1 VPYSPALQTSRFL
14 RWFALNAVHMFK
26 VFLGVKWILKPLI
39 SKILYTGQTNTA
51 YMTNTIS
58 PQSRSEARDVYET
71 VKDNFLRTID
81 EIAKVQ
87 PQFSQSISNLQID
100 YIQTTK
106 NLIQNVASTQRQF
119 SSGLNVPG
127 TGQYSEQL
135 AKQSTELTNNT
146 IRAVGINN
154 QLAINALDAAREN
167 LKIYN
172 RTIDAV
178 TDFSTNIAKT
188 WESFFSV
195 QQQNFFAK

>member
-1 VPYSPALQTSRFL
+1 MADRTSSDYN
-14 RWFALNAVHMFK
+14 NAYK
-26 VFLGVKWILKPLI
+26 
-39 SKILYTGQTNTA
+39 T
-51 YMTNTIS
+51 
-58 PQSRSEARDVYET
+58 QSRNEVPDVYET
-71 VKDNFLRTID
+71 VKENFLRTID

-106 NLIQNVASTQRQF
+106 NMIQNAVSSQKRFT
-119 SSGLNVPG
+119 SGLNIPG
-127 TGQYSEQL
+127 AGPYSEQL

-154 QLAINALDAAREN
+154 RLAINALDAAREN

-178 TDFSTNIAKT
+178 TDFSTNIAKA
-188 WESFFSV
+188 WGSFFSV
-195 QQQNFFAK
+195 QQQNFTK

>member
-1 VPYSPALQTSRFL
+1 MSDRTSREY
-14 RWFALNAVHMFK
+14 NT
-26 VFLGVKWILKPLI
+26 
-39 SKILYTGQTNTA
+39 SKT
-51 YMTNTIS
+51 
-58 PQSRSEARDVYET
+58 QSRNEGRDVYET

-81 EIAKVQ
+81 EIAKIQ

-119 SSGLNVPG
+119 SSGLNIQG
-127 TGQYSEQL
+127 AGQYSEQL

-178 TDFSTNIAKT
+178 TDFSTNIAKA

-195 QQQNFFAK
+195 QQQNLFAK

>member
-1 VPYSPALQTSRFL
+1 MAIKGINSQAFIWLLNHIDPMSERTSSDF
-14 RWFALNAVHMFK
+14 NT
-26 VFLGVKWILKPLI
+26 
-39 SKILYTGQTNTA
+39 SKSHTG
-51 YMTNTIS
+51 
-58 PQSRSEARDVYET
+58 RDVYET

-106 NLIQNVASTQRQF
+106 NMIQNVASTQRQLG
-119 SSGLNVPG
+119 SGLNIPG
-127 TGQYSEQL
+127 VGQYSEQF

-178 TDFSTNIAKT
+178 TDFSTNIAKA
-188 WESFFSV
+188 WESFFSAH
-195 QQQNFFAK
+195 QQNFFTK

>member
-1 VPYSPALQTSRFL
+1 MADR
-14 RWFALNAVHMFK
+14 
-26 VFLGVKWILKPLI
+26 I
-39 SKILYTGQTNTA
+39 SSDYNTGKT
-51 YMTNTIS
+51 
-58 PQSRSEARDVYET
+58 QSRNEVRDLYET
-71 VKDNFLRTID
+71 VKDNLLRTID

-106 NLIQNVASTQRQF
+106 NMIQNVASTQKQF
-119 SSGLNVPG
+119 TSGLNIPG
-127 TGQYSEQL
+127 SGPYSEQI
-135 AKQSTELTNNT
+135 AKQSTDLTNNT

-178 TDFSTNIAKT
+178 TDFSTNIAKA

-195 QQQNFFAK
+195 QQQSFFPK

>member
-1 VPYSPALQTSRFL
+1 MYQYMSDRTSGEY
-14 RWFALNAVHMFK
+14 NT
-26 VFLGVKWILKPLI
+26 
-39 SKILYTGQTNTA
+39 SKT
-51 YMTNTIS
+51 
-58 PQSRSEARDVYET
+58 QSRNETRDVYET

-106 NLIQNVASTQRQF
+106 NLIQNVASTQRQLT
-119 SSGLNVPG
+119 SGLNIPG
-127 TGQYSEQL
+127 AGQYSEQL

-178 TDFSTNIAKT
+178 TDFSTNIVKA

>member
-1 VPYSPALQTSRFL
+1 MAIN
-14 RWFALNAVHMFK
+14 ALNSQAFIWLLSHIHYMAERTSNEYNA
-26 VFLGVKWILKPLI
+26 
-39 SKILYTGQTNTA
+39 SKTQTG
-51 YMTNTIS
+51 
-58 PQSRSEARDVYET
+58 RDVYDT
-71 VKDNFLRTID
+71 VKENLLRTID
-81 EIAKVQ
+81 EMAKVQ

-106 NLIQNVASTQRQF
+106 NMIQNMASTQRQF
-119 SSGLNVPG
+119 SSGLNIPG
-127 TGQYSEQL
+127 AGQYSEQI

-178 TDFSTNIAKT
+178 TDFSTNIAKA
-188 WESFFSV
+188 WGSFFSV
-195 QQQNFFAK
+195 QQQNLFAR

>member
-1 VPYSPALQTSRFL
+1 MAIKGINSQAFIWLLNQINNVSERTSNDFNTTKTQT
-14 RWFALNAVHMFK
+14 
-26 VFLGVKWILKPLI
+26 G
-39 SKILYTGQTNTA
+39 
-51 YMTNTIS
+51 
-58 PQSRSEARDVYET
+58 RDVYET

-106 NLIQNVASTQRQF
+106 NMIQNVASTQRQLTL
-119 SSGLNVPG
+119 GLNIPG
-127 TGQYSEQL
+127 TGQYSEQF

-178 TDFSTNIAKT
+178 TDFSTNIAKA

-195 QQQNFFAK
+195 RQQNFFAK

>member
-1 VPYSPALQTSRFL
+1 MAIKGINSQAFIWLLNHIDYMSERTSSDYNTSKTQT
-14 RWFALNAVHMFK
+14 
-26 VFLGVKWILKPLI
+26 G
-39 SKILYTGQTNTA
+39 
-51 YMTNTIS
+51 
-58 PQSRSEARDVYET
+58 RDVYET
-71 VKDNFLRTID
+71 VKDNFIRTID

-106 NLIQNVASTQRQF
+106 NMIQNVASTQRQLG
-119 SSGLNVPG
+119 SGLNIPG
-127 TGQYSEQL
+127 AGQYSEQI

-178 TDFSTNIAKT
+178 TDFNTNIAKA
-188 WESFFSV
+188 WESFFSAH
-195 QQQNFFAK
+195 QQNFFAK

>member
-1 VPYSPALQTSRFL
+1 MADRTSSDYNVGK
-14 RWFALNAVHMFK
+14 A
-26 VFLGVKWILKPLI
+26 
-39 SKILYTGQTNTA
+39 
-51 YMTNTIS
+51 
-58 PQSRSEARDVYET
+58 QSRNQVPDVCET
-71 VKDNFLRTID
+71 VKENFLRTID

-87 PQFSQSISNLQID
+87 PQYSQSISNLQID

-106 NLIQNVASTQRQF
+106 NMIQNATSTQKQF
-119 SSGLNVPG
+119 TSSLNLPG
-127 TGQYSEQL
+127 AAPYSEQL

-172 RTIDAV
+172 RTIEAI
-178 TDFSTNIAKT
+178 TEFNMNIAKA

-195 QQQNFFAK
+195 QQQSLFTK

>member
-1 VPYSPALQTSRFL
+1 MYQYMSDRTSGDY
-14 RWFALNAVHMFK
+14 NT
-26 VFLGVKWILKPLI
+26 
-39 SKILYTGQTNTA
+39 SKT
-51 YMTNTIS
+51 
-58 PQSRSEARDVYET
+58 QSRNEARDVYET

-106 NLIQNVASTQRQF
+106 NLIQNVASTQRQLT
-119 SSGLNVPG
+119 SGLNIPG
-127 TGQYSEQL
+127 AGHYSEQL

-178 TDFSTNIAKT
+178 TDFSTNIAKA

>member
-1 VPYSPALQTSRFL
+1 MADRTSSDY
-14 RWFALNAVHMFK
+14 N
-26 VFLGVKWILKPLI
+26 
-39 SKILYTGQTNTA
+39 TGK
-51 YMTNTIS
+51 S
-58 PQSRSEARDVYET
+58 QSRNEVLDVYDT
-71 VKDNFLRTID
+71 VKENFLRTID

-106 NLIQNVASTQRQF
+106 NMIQNVASTQKHF
-119 SSGLNVPG
+119 TSGMNIPG
-127 TGQYSEQL
+127 AGTYSEQL

-178 TDFSTNIAKT
+178 TDFSTNIAKA

-195 QQQNFFAK
+195 QKQNFFTK

>member
-1 VPYSPALQTSRFL
+1 MTDNTTSGY
-14 RWFALNAVHMFK
+14 N
-26 VFLGVKWILKPLI
+26 
-39 SKILYTGQTNTA
+39 TGKTA
-51 YMTNTIS
+51 S
-58 PQSRSEARDVYET
+58 SSDVQDVYET
-71 VKDNFLRTID
+71 VKDNFLRTVD

-106 NLIQNVASTQRQF
+106 NMIQNMASAQKHFT
-119 SSGLNVPG
+119 SGLNLPG
-127 TGQYSEQL
+127 AGPYSEQL

-178 TDFSTNIAKT
+178 SDFSTNIVKA

-195 QQQNFFAK
+195 QQQSFFPK